1 MCPLFNCRE
10 YLGEKTMA
18 KWNRNKK
25 VLDHEHTRFWQYD
38 LREIDQPN
46 LQKDV
51 FPYEEVSRIDFDHK
65 LMPINPA
72 DELVI
77 TDTTFRDGQQ
87 ARPPYTVKQ
96 IVDLYTLMNRLGG
109 VNGVI
114 RQTEFFLYSQR
125 DKEAV
130 ARCLALGLK
139 HPEITGWIRAN
150 KEDLKLVKEAGL
162 KETGILTSVS
172 DYHIFLKLNQTR
184 RQSMEDYLDIVRSI
198 LAAGI
203 IPRCHFEDITRA
215 DIYGFC
221 IPFAVE
227 LMKLR
232 KESGIDI
239 KIRLCD
245 TMGYGVTYPGA
256 SLPRSVDKMVRAFI
270 EEAGVPGHLLEWH
283 GHNDFHKALI
293 NATTAWLY
301 GCGAANGT
309 LLGLGERTG
318 NPPIEGLIMEYIGL
332 KGSNDGID
340 TTVITDIARYF
351 EKEINYKIP
360 PNYPFVGAD
369 FNVTRAGV
377 HADGLIKC
385 EEIYNIFD
393 TTKILKRPIVP
404 MITDK
409 SGKAGIALWTNNHL
423 GLTGDNMIDKR
434 HPGISKIHKWITEE
448 YESGRVTSIS
458 NEELEKRI
466 RKYIPELFMSNLE
479 KIKHMAAEAAVSVVK
494 QVIEHPVM
502 RTMQPELQEPI
513 MQQCIEENPSVQF
526 AYVVDMNGK
535 KTTRNIT
542 NIADRA
548 RYENYGVGT
557 DQSDREWF
565 IKPLQT
571 GKIHVT
577 NFYISKMTGALC
589 ITVSAPIVDERD
601 EMVGIF
607 GVDIKF
613 EDWVKRVEDIAEAT
627 QIALRAEY
635 EAKEKRDRWL

>member
-1 MCPLFNCRE
+1 MPR
-10 YLGEKTMA
+10 
-18 KWNRNKK
+18 WNKEKK
-25 VLDHEHTRFWQYD
+25 VLDHEHTRFWRYD
-38 LREIDQPN
+38 LKDVGEPN

-51 FPYEEVSRIDFDHK
+51 FPYEEISRIDFDHK
-65 LMPINPA
+65 LIPITPA
-72 DELVI
+72 DDLFI

-87 ARPPYTVKQ
+87 ARPPYTVRQ
-96 IVDLYTLMNRLGG
+96 IVDLFKLMHRLGG
-109 VNGVI
+109 DRGII
-114 RQTEFFLYSQR
+114 RQSEFFLYSQK

-130 ARCLALGLK
+130 AQCLALNL
-139 HPEITGWIRAN
+139 PYPQVTGWIRASR
-150 KEDLKLVKEAGL
+150 EDIGLVKDAGL

-172 DYHIFLKLNQTR
+172 DYHIFLKLNMSR
-184 RQSMEDYLDIVRSI
+184 KKALDDYLGIVKSI
-198 LAAGI
+198 LAEGI
-203 IPRCHFEDITRA
+203 VPRCHFEDITRA

-221 IPFAVE
+221 IPFALE

-232 KESGIDI
+232 EESGIDI

-256 SLPRSVDKMVRAFI
+256 SLPRAIDKLVRAFI
-270 EEAGVPGHLLEWH
+270 DDAGVPGHLLEWH

-293 NATTAWLY
+293 NASTAWLY
-301 GCGAANGT
+301 GCSAANGT

-318 NPPIEGLIMEYIGL
+318 NPPIEGLIIEYIGL
-332 KGSNDGID
+332 RGHADGID
-340 TTVITDIARYF
+340 TTVITDIAHYF
-351 EKEINYKIP
+351 DKEIGYRIP
-360 PNYPFVGAD
+360 ANYPFVGAD

-393 TTKILKRPIVP
+393 TTRLLKRPIVP

-409 SGKAGIALWTNNHL
+409 SGKAGIAFWINSHL
-423 GLTGDNMIDKR
+423 QLADESQVDKR
-434 HPGISKIHKWITEE
+434 HPGISKIHKWILDQ
-448 YESGRVTSIS
+448 YEGGRMTSIS
-458 NEELEKRI
+458 NEEMEKLI
-466 RKYIPELFMSNLE
+466 RKHLPELFMSELD
-479 KIKHMAAEAAVSVVK
+479 KIKYRAAEAAVAVVK

-502 RTMQPELQEPI
+502 KSMQPELQEPV
-513 MQQCIEENPSVQF
+513 MLQCIEENPSIQF

-542 NIADRA
+542 NIADRVK
-548 RYENYGVGT
+548 YENYGVGT

-565 IKPLQT
+565 IRPLQT

-589 ITVSAPIVDERD
+589 ITVSAPIVDEKD

-627 QIALRAEY
+627 QIALKAEY
-635 EAKEKRDRWL
+635 EARSKSDRWV

>member
-1 MCPLFNCRE
+1 
-10 YLGEKTMA
+10 MA
-18 KWNRNKK
+18 KWNANKK
-25 VLDHEHTRFWQYD
+25 VLDHEHTKFWSYELKD
-38 LREIDQPN
+38 VDEPN

-51 FPYEEVSRIDFDHK
+51 FPYDEVSRIDFDHK
-65 LMPINPA
+65 LMAISPA
-72 DELVI
+72 DELFI

-96 IVDLYTLMNRLGG
+96 IFDLFVLMSRLGG
-109 VNGVI
+109 ENGVI
-114 RQTEFFLYSQR
+114 RQTEFFLYSKKDR
-125 DKEAV
+125 EAV
-130 ARCLALGLK
+130 EKCMALGLK
-139 HPEITGWIRAN
+139 YPEITGWIRAA
-150 KEDLKLVKEAGL
+150 KEDVHLVKEAGL

-172 DYHIFLKLNQTR
+172 DYHIFLKMNKSRRAALDGYLN
-184 RQSMEDYLDIVRSI
+184 IVRSI
-198 LAAGI
+198 LDEGI

-221 IPFAVE
+221 IPFAIE

-232 KESGIDI
+232 EESGVNI

-256 SLPRSVDKMVRAFI
+256 SLPRSVDKLIRAFI
-270 EEAGVPGHLLEWH
+270 DDAGVPGHLLEWH

-293 NATTAWLY
+293 NASTAWLY
-301 GCGAANGT
+301 GCGAANST

-318 NPPIEGLIMEYIGL
+318 NPPIEALIIEYIGL
-332 KGSNDGID
+332 TGSTNGID
-340 TTVITDIARYF
+340 TTVITDIAHYF
-351 EKEINYKIP
+351 EKEIGHKIP
-360 PNYPFVGAD
+360 ANYPFIGAD

-377 HADGLIKC
+377 HLDGLIKC

-404 MITDK
+404 MITDVSGK
-409 SGKAGIALWTNNHL
+409 SGIAFWINSHFHL
-423 GLTGDNMIDKR
+423 DEETSIDKR
-434 HPGISKIHKWITEE
+434 HPGISKIHKWISEE

-458 NEELEKRI
+458 NEELEKRV
-466 RKYIPELFMSNLE
+466 RKYLPELFMSELD
-479 KIKHMAAEAAVSVVK
+479 KIKYRAAQTAVAVVK
-494 QVIEHPVM
+494 QVIEHPAIK
-502 RTMQPELQEPI
+502 TMKPESQEPV
-513 MQQCIEENPSVQF
+513 MQQCIEENPSIQF
-526 AYVVDMNGK
+526 AYVVDMNGR

-542 NIADRA
+542 NIQDRA
-548 RYENYGVGT
+548 KYENYGVGT
-557 DQSDREWF
+557 DQSDRDWF

-589 ITVSAPIVDERD
+589 ITVSAPIIDDRD

-613 EDWVKRVEDIAEAT
+613 EDWVKRVEDMAEAT

-635 EAKEKRDRWL
+635 DEKQKTDRWL

>member
-1 MCPLFNCRE
+1 
-10 YLGEKTMA
+10 MA
-18 KWNRNKK
+18 KWNKDKK
-25 VLDHEHTRFWQYD
+25 VLDHEHSRFWRFD
-38 LREIDQPN
+38 LKDVDQPN

-51 FPYEEVSRIDFDHK
+51 FPFDEVSRIDFDHK
-65 LMPINPA
+65 LIPINPP
-72 DELVI
+72 DEIFI

-96 IVDLYTLMNRLGG
+96 IVDLYTFMSRLGG
-109 VNGVI
+109 ENGVI
-114 RQTEFFLYSQR
+114 RQTEFFLYSQK

-130 ARCLALGLK
+130 ARCLGLGLRY
-139 HPEITGWIRAN
+139 PEVTGWIRAHG
-150 KEDLKLVKEAGL
+150 EDVKLVKEAGL

-184 RQSMEDYLDIVRSI
+184 RQVMEDYLATVRSI
-198 LAAGI
+198 LDAGI

-221 IPFAVE
+221 VPFAIE

-232 KESGIDI
+232 AESGINI

-245 TMGYGVTYPGA
+245 TMGYGVTYPGT
-256 SLPRSVDKMVRAFI
+256 SLPRSVDKMIRAFI
-270 EEAGVPGHLLEWH
+270 EEAGVPGDLLEWH

-301 GCGAANGT
+301 GCSAANGT

-318 NPPIEGLIMEYIGL
+318 NPAVEALIIEYIGL
-332 KGSNDGID
+332 KGSTNGVD
-340 TTVITDIARYF
+340 TTVITDIAKYF
-351 EKEINYKIP
+351 EKEIGFKIP
-360 PNYPFVGAD
+360 VNYPFVGAD
-369 FNVTRAGV
+369 FNVTRAGI

-404 MITDK
+404 MVTDK
-409 SGKAGIALWTNNHL
+409 SGKSGIAYWINGHL
-423 GLTGDNMIDKR
+423 GLTADNAVDKR
-434 HPGISKIHKWITEE
+434 HPGISRIHKWITEE
-448 YESGRVTSIS
+448 YDAGRVTSIS
-458 NEELEKRI
+458 NEEMEKRV
-466 RKYIPELFMSNLE
+466 RKYLPELFMSNLE
-479 KIKHMAAEAAVSVVK
+479 KIKHMAAQAAVAVVK

-502 RTMQPELQEPI
+502 RSMQPDLQEPI
-513 MQQCIEENPSVQF
+513 MLQCIEENPSIQF
-526 AYVVDMNGK
+526 SYVVDMNGK

-542 NIADRA
+542 NIADRVK
-548 RYENYGVGT
+548 YENYGIGT

-589 ITVSAPIVDERD
+589 ITVSAPIMDDKD

-627 QIALRAEY
+627 QIALREEY
-635 EAKEKRDRWL
+635 ENYGNKEKRDRWS